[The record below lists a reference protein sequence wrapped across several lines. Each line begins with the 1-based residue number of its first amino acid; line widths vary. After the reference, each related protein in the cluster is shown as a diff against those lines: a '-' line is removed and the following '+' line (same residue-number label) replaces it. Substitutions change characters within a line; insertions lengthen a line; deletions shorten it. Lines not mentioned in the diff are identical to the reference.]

1 MHIII
6 YPHHFY
12 SLRTQL
18 IMKYFWKDGTECKD
32 MVVETSCT
40 LNAYASSAARKFL
53 YRTAHSEQV
62 YTSLP
67 ACAAARRMLGE
78 MYVGGDEKS
87 YRVVA
92 IVQRGRSFQALAKGA
107 GNNVFIPLYRDVK
120 HARRNLRNTKYTRVV
135 RKALP
140 VSPKNSSPVASPAP
154 AVAPSAPAE
163 VPPAPVVAPSAPVVA
178 ASASDVAPSAPDVAP
193 SAPDV
198 APSAPVVAPS
208 ASDVAPSAPVV
219 APSASA
225 PAPSA
230 PVVVLSPSVTKK
242 RKRSDKDS
250 TTIQRWKRLT
260 WKRIEDQFEVMDIL
274 MPDAS
279 SELNNEMNHLKNLIF
294 SLDR

>member
-1 MHIII
+1 
-6 YPHHFY
+6 
-12 SLRTQL
+12 
-18 IMKYFWKDGTECKD
+18 MKYFWKDGTECKD
-32 MVVETSCT
+32 MVVETPCT

-67 ACAAARRMLGE
+67 ACAAARRMLGK

-107 GNNVFIPLYRDVK
+107 GSNVFIPLYRDVK

-140 VSPKNSSPVASPAP
+140 VSPKNSASVASPAP
-154 AVAPSAPAE
+154 GVAPSAPAE
-163 VPPAPVVAPSAPVVA
+163 VPPAPVVAPP
-178 ASASDVAPSAPDVAP
+178 
-193 SAPDV
+193 
-198 APSAPVVAPS
+198 

-219 APSASA
+219 APSAPAS
-225 PAPSA
+225 APSA

-242 RKRSDKDS
+242 RKRSDMDS

-279 SELNNEMNHLKNLIF
+279 SELNNEMIHLKNLIF

>member
-6 YPHHFY
+6 YPPHFH

-107 GNNVFIPLYRDVK
+107 GSNVFIPLYRDVK
-120 HARRNLRNTKYTRVV
+120 HARRNLKNTKYTRVV
-135 RKALP
+135 RKAQP

-154 AVAPSAPAE
+154 AEAPSAPAE
-163 VPPAPVVAPSAPVVA
+163 
-178 ASASDVAPSAPDVAP
+178 APSAPDVAP

-198 APSAPVVAPS
+198 APSASDVAPS

-219 APSASA
+219 APSAPVVAPSAPVVAPSAPA

-242 RKRSDKDS
+242 RKRSDMDS

>member
-6 YPHHFY
+6 YPPHFY

-67 ACAAARRMLGE
+67 ACAAARRMLGK

-107 GNNVFIPLYRDVK
+107 GSNVFIPLYRDVK

-140 VSPKNSSPVASPAP
+140 VSPKNSSPVASPA
-154 AVAPSAPAE
+154 SAE
-163 VPPAPVVAPSAPVVA
+163 VPPAPVVAPPAPVVA
-178 ASASDVAPSAPDVAP
+178 PSASSPAPSAPAP
-193 SAPDV
+193 
-198 APSAPVVAPS
+198 APS

-219 APSASA
+219 APSAPA

-242 RKRSDKDS
+242 RKRSDMDS